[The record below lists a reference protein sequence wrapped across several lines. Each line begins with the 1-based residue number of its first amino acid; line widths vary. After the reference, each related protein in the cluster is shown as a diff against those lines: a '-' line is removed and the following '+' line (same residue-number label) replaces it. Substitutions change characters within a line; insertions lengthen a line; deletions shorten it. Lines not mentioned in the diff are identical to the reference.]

1 MPEQTFAELRRYLV
15 KSGITPRHVKRTIAE
30 LNDHFEDL
38 QLEARSDGLS
48 AADAYA
54 FAESR
59 IGEHKLIAR
68 DMLARTELKLWVYRY
83 PRVARI
89 YLPLAYLLLL
99 PAAPVFA
106 GAENASAIARWGTS
120 LMASA
125 AVTAAML
132 LLMQIAITLT

>member
-1 MPEQTFAELRRYLV
+1 VPEQSFEELRNYLLR
-15 KSGITPRHVKRTIAE
+15 SGIAPRHVKRTIAE

-38 QLEARSDGLS
+38 QLEAGSMGLS
-48 AADAYA
+48 TGDASA

-59 IGEHKLIAR
+59 IGAHKIIAQQ
-68 DMLARTELKLWVYRY
+68 MLARSELKTWIYRY
-83 PRVARI
+83 PRIARC
-89 YLPLAYLLLL
+89 YLPVAYLLLL
-99 PAAPVFA
+99 PVAPVFA
-106 GAENASAIARWGTS
+106 GAENASAVARWGTS

>member
-1 MPEQTFAELRRYLV
+1 MPEQTFEELRRYLL

-30 LNDHFEDL
+30 LNDHFDDL
-38 QLEARSDGLS
+38 QLEGKSEGLS
-48 AADAYA
+48 TLDAHA

-59 IGEHKLIAR
+59 IGEHKLIAQN
-68 DMLARTELKLWVYRY
+68 MLAKTELKTWIYRY
-83 PRVARI
+83 PRVARL
-89 YLPLAYLLLL
+89 YLPVAYLLLL

-106 GAENASAIARWGTS
+106 GAEHASAVARWGTS
-120 LMASA
+120 LMVSA